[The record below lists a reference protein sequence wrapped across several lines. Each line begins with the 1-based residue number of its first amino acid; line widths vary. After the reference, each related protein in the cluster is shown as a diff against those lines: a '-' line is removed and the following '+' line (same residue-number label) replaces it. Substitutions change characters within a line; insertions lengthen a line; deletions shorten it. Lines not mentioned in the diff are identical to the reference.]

1 MPRDANYGL
10 FWITR
15 KKKKRDSVPCDV
27 RFSVEENWRPETQM
41 ELDEGLREWF
51 KCVIFPCL
59 HITVI
64 EDGYVSR
71 FWGSETVYTD
81 HLLSIREGGVI
92 RRTAQLK
99 LKKPK
104 KKVNTS
110 KPNPISLLEW
120 QENVR
125 QQQEE
130 MAVAAWNSQDESED
144 GDEELDF
151 VGKEGVGV
159 GIEGS
164 QGEAVKREHVSNQED
179 VEETG
184 VAVERVGLAVEM
196 TGLAVEMTGLAVE
209 VSDTEST
216 DHASRDQEQEEGTRG
231 RSDLV
236 EVVPR
241 LWTAEGFGSQ
251 AEMVP
256 RAQGPPQPVLWQ
268 TQTLIVADPFI
279 PDRVRQPYIFS
290 YL

>member
-1 MPRDANYGL
+1 MLPNLQAGLEPLPGDANYGL

-27 RFSVEENWRPETQM
+27 RFSVEKNWRPETQM
-41 ELDEGLREWF
+41 ELDEALREWF
-51 KCVIFPCL
+51 TCVIFPCL
-59 HITVI
+59 HIIVI

-71 FWGSETVYTD
+71 FWGNETVYTD
-81 HLLSIREGGVI
+81 QLLSIREGGVI

-104 KKVNTS
+104 KRKNNTPKS
-110 KPNPISLLEW
+110 DPISLLEW

-130 MAVAAWNSQDESED
+130 MAVAAWNSQDESDD
-144 GDEELDF
+144 GDEELES
-151 VGKEGVGV
+151 VEKEGV
-159 GIEGS
+159 
-164 QGEAVKREHVSNQED
+164 
-179 VEETG
+179 TG

-216 DHASRDQEQEEGTRG
+216 DHASRDQEQEEDTRG

-236 EVVPR
+236 EVIPR
-241 LWTAEGFGSQ
+241 LWTAEGFESQ
-251 AEMVP
+251 AEIVP
-256 RAQGPPQPVLWQ
+256 RVQGPPQPVIWQ

-290 YL
+290 YLLRMQN